1 MDRSSKDYYYYCCC
15 NYCSDCCCRCIPFDS
30 QGKGK
35 YYDGAHFQSGKLS
48 EENQIEEALIVLFAG
63 LAVEVAVAAAVV
75 VVVVVGFAAGKK
87 VADFD

>member
-1 MDRSSKDYYYYCCC
+1 MDRSSKDYYYCCC
-15 NYCSDCCCRCIPFDS
+15 NYCSDCCRCIPFDCL
-30 QGKGK
+30 GKGK
-35 YYDGAHFQSGKLS
+35 YCDGAHFQSGKLS
-48 EENQIEEALIVLFAG
+48 EENQIEEALIVLIAG